1 MPINEWNKRFVLNGE
16 HHDQT
21 LDDEGADAHDDIE
34 SGVEYTDDLKGA
46 ARDDDL
52 ESAYSDETVPALIA
66 NGTNDNHLLTPIMP
80 ASSSDW
86 RKTLYIIYTLF
97 AGVSMGGTSLIAGDL
112 ACYEHTR
119 STFDRTAIRGGNFDI
134 VDYAIWSGI
143 LVHLGEFMIART
155 PVLWSRAGTYY
166 DDHFGPS
173 KHPKAIHAPKLTR
186 LSQSIRQIGLADVS
200 KFLYATSESFLF
212 VGSSIFMFQG
222 LFNYLFTTLLGL
234 PVSWSWAWA
243 LTISAIQLPALVLN
257 MLAFLH
263 ETDKAKEAK
272 PLSTCARAG
281 VIAVSTT
288 TAVGSTL
295 NDITTFISLYI
306 NKLNQVVREGNTSK
320 ISIYASIAFVSI
332 NAVLYRVIKQW
343 YPRLSDYLPDMSKH
357 MCGNTH
363 EQVYEIIH
371 VNTLP
376 DAKDMV
382 KNCIYI
388 NIPSRH
394 YQVIGYKD
402 NKMKAGDFS
411 ESIDLKNYRTILA
424 ETANAGHTPKEKSSW
439 ALAAELVVSLFKLI
453 TTFFNMLATLYVM
466 MRLGMT
472 KIASVIVGGI
482 IALVVGVMS
491 MISIASGF
499 YEMPPKEKGDSTNS
513 AGVDGSPLPRALSP
527 SPSEYLLSPKA
538 NIAGYYTGS
547 NPSRLFNGQIQGRA
561 SISSVSPSYADSESS
576 SDEDLRGLSNGSG
589 ADSNDWQDDHYPSV
603 QTDIDGRREPAL
615 VSINQ
620 SPTLFAVDSTP
631 LLPRVDNGL
640 VEHNRASASTS
651 MLQRFINYI
660 GC

>member
-1 MPINEWNKRFVLNGE
+1 MPIEESDKRNAFGVEYRDL
-16 HHDQT
+16 T
-21 LDDEGADAHDDIE
+21 SDDEGADDHKGAPKDVDIE
-34 SGVEYTDDLKGA
+34 SQGDEHEGA
-46 ARDDDL
+46 D
-52 ESAYSDETVPALIA
+52 SDETPLILIDD
-66 NGTNDNHLLTPIMP
+66 GTNDNNLIKPIMP

-119 STFDRTAIRGGNFDI
+119 STFDPTAIRGGNFDI

-166 DDHFGPS
+166 DDHFGPT

-363 EQVYEIIH
+363 EQVYEVIY

-499 YEMPPKEKGDSTNS
+499 YKMPPKEKGDSINT
-513 AGVDGSPLPRALSP
+513 AGADGSPIPRVLSP
-527 SPSEYLLSPKA
+527 SERLLSPSTSTG
-538 NIAGYYTGS
+538 GYYTES
-547 NPSRLFNGQIQGRA
+547 NLSLLFNGQALGRV
-561 SISSVSPSYADSESS
+561 SISSMTTTQSYVGSESS

-640 VEHNRASASTS
+640 VEHNRASAPTS
-651 MLQRFINYI
+651 MLQRFSDYF